1 MVAWS
6 IDVTGVSHHEWLALD
21 EHNRQQALDGR
32 HSFIVQAPAGA
43 GKTELLTQRFLT
55 LLQNVEHPEEIVA
68 LTFTNKAAAEMRKR
82 IVESLLAAHR
92 QQPPSQAHK
101 QITYQLSLQVL
112 ARDQQ
117 LGWGL
122 LQQAGRLQITTL
134 DALCARL
141 ARHMPVLSRFGS
153 QPSVTTDAE
162 PFYQRAAQLTLG
174 KLVSASNDDKQV
186 AQAVQLALAHF
197 ENDRQRLEGL
207 LLSMLASRD
216 QWLTYAVDHT
226 ETHARLDAQA
236 ALAAMVRL
244 ELEAVGE
251 ILPHSQQLQIMAAA
265 RFAAA
270 HVQEALE
277 SQKAV
282 PASLAALESWD
293 TPLRLTED
301 DLPLWQGVADL
312 LLTREGSVRKSP
324 PKSLGLTNATAEG
337 KSHKETLQAFLDAF
351 NTHPQATQLA
361 RVHALIPPFYD
372 DREWELINS
381 LVRILKDASAE
392 LWLAFQEAGQVD
404 FIEIT
409 QNALRAMG
417 DPNEPT
423 DLALQLDYQIRHLL
437 IDEFQDTSP
446 IQVDLLNRLT
456 AGWQANDGRSLF
468 LVGDPM
474 QSIYRFRK
482 ADVGLFLHV
491 QANGIGQVQL
501 QPLQLYRNNRS
512 DQVLVTWVNDTF
524 ARIFSDRADARV
536 GAVSFEPAAATRAPL
551 SDAGVH
557 IHSIPSA
564 DASESTAIVDANGML
579 EAQRVVDIVRQT
591 WAEDRTRSVAV
602 LVRARG
608 HLKSIVEVLRKS
620 APDLPFQAVEIESLG
635 QRQCILDLVS
645 LTHALHHRADRVHWL
660 AILRAPWCG
669 LLLEDLH
676 RLAHDDHRST
686 IWHLMNQRRRFEQL
700 SADGQQRLSHVREVL
715 HEALEGQGRMRP
727 RQWIESTWQGLGGPY
742 TLKSERDLLDVQA
755 YFELLDAVDVG
766 GALDLQALERQLKLL
781 YAAAEPH
788 TAEAIQIMTIHK
800 SKGLEFDTVILPS
813 LHRQPK
819 NDNQPLM
826 IWDKVLLEDGR
837 EHLAAG
843 VVRAGNDQDHE
854 SPRPYDLLQTYE
866 KSRSANES
874 KRLLYVAVTRAIR
887 KLHLL
892 AVVESEGPSPS
903 GLAIK
908 PPMQGSLLK
917 WLWPTV
923 ETSFT
928 AALIAQDRKADPQDD
943 ARSLEEFKPWLERLR
958 QGGWPAALTPSL
970 SSPMAAT
977 PYDTPHHASSM
988 AASTYAADV
997 GILTHRYLELMAK
1010 QGLAAWPESRVQAA
1024 QPQQILWFKQ
1034 KGYDLQRCQQG
1045 SQEVQQHLLQTLRSE
1060 RGRWILSSH
1069 ESAASETPFTTWANG
1084 QLQQHVIDRTFVHDG
1099 VRWIIDYKTT
1109 VASNSADDTWVAEQ
1123 LQLHR
1128 EQLLRYVQL
1137 FKDDGLPVR
1146 AALYLTGMDCWI
1158 PLDE

>member
-1 MVAWS
+1 M
-6 IDVTGVSHHEWLALD
+6 TGASDHEWLALD
-21 EHNRQQALDGR
+21 EHNRQQALDGNR
-32 HSFIVQAPAGA
+32 SFIVQAPAGA

-174 KLVSASNDDKQV
+174 KLDSASNGDKQV
-186 AQAVQLALAHF
+186 AQAVRLALAHF

-226 ETHARLDAQA
+226 DTQARLDAQA
-236 ALAAMVRL
+236 ALSAMVRL
-244 ELEAVGE
+244 ELEAVSE
-251 ILPHSQQLQIMAAA
+251 VLPHSQQLQIMAAA

-270 HVQEALE
+270 HVQEALAAK
-277 SQKAV
+277 KAV
-282 PASLAALESWD
+282 PASLAALEGWHA
-293 TPLRLTED
+293 PLRLTEE

-312 LLTREGSVRKSP
+312 LLTRDANVRKSP
-324 PKSLGLTNATAEG
+324 PKSLGLTTATAEG
-337 KSHKETLQAFLDAF
+337 KAHKETLQAFLDAF
-351 NTHPQATQLA
+351 NAHPKATQLA
-361 RVHALIPPFYD
+361 RVHALIPPIYD

-392 LWLAFQEAGQVD
+392 LWLAFQEAEQVD

-409 QNALRAMG
+409 QNALRALG

-446 IQVDLLNRLT
+446 VQVDLLNRLT
-456 AGWQANDGRSLF
+456 TGWQANDGRSLF

-512 DQVLVTWVNDTF
+512 DQVLVEWVNDSF
-524 ARIFSDRADARV
+524 AHIFSDRADARV
-536 GAVSFEPAAATRAPL
+536 GAVRFEPAAATRAPL

-557 IHSIPSA
+557 MHPIPSA
-564 DASESTAIVDANGML
+564 EARESTAVVDANGVL
-579 EAQRVVDIVRQT
+579 EAQRVIQIVRQT
-591 WAEDRTRSVAV
+591 WTEDRTRSVAV

-660 AILRAPWCG
+660 ALLRAPWCG

-686 IWHLMNQRRRFEQL
+686 IWRLMNQPKRFEQL
-700 SADGQQRLSHVREVL
+700 SADGQQRLAHVREVL

-727 RQWIESTWQGLGGPY
+727 RQWIESTWQGLGGPH

-755 YFELLDAVDVG
+755 YFELLDEVDVG
-766 GALDLQALERQLKLL
+766 GALDLQALERQLNLL
-781 YAAAEPH
+781 YAAPEPH
-788 TAEAIQIMTIHK
+788 TSEPIQIMTIHK
-800 SKGLEFDTVILPS
+800 SKGLEFDTVILPG
-813 LHRQPK
+813 LHRQPR

-854 SPRPYDLLQTYE
+854 SPRPYDLLQAYE

-892 AVVESEGPSPS
+892 AVVESEDPSS
-903 GLAIK
+903 AGLAIK
-908 PPMQGSLLK
+908 PPLQGSLLK

-928 AALIAQDRKADPQDD
+928 AALIAQAAKADLQDD

-958 QGGWPAALTPSL
+958 QVGWPAALAPSL
-970 SSPMAAT
+970 NDPVAPSGPA
-977 PYDTPHHASSM
+977 PHHASNM
-988 AASTYAADV
+988 EASPYAVDV
-997 GILTHRYLELMAK
+997 GVLTHRYLELIAK
-1010 QGLAAWPESRVQAA
+1010 QGLTTWSESRVQAA

-1034 KGYDLQRCQQG
+1034 KGYNLQKCHQA
-1045 SQEVQQHLLQTLRSE
+1045 SQEVQQHLLRTLRSE
-1060 RGRWILSSH
+1060 RGRWILSAH

-1099 VRWIIDYKTT
+1099 VRWIVDYKTT
-1109 VASNSADDTWVAEQ
+1109 VAPDSVDDTWVADQ
-1123 LQLHR
+1123 LLLHR